1 MAIVEQI
8 NSLTGAAILAL
19 MLPLLSFLII
29 GFWGR
34 KLPRK
39 GDWIA
44 VSFTFISFI
53 LSVYCFL
60 NTWNK
65 QTHHFSAE
73 WLNTG
78 IINIGVGISL
88 DNLAVLML
96 VLVTLITT
104 LVMIY
109 SIEYM
114 KGEEYYHRYFAHLS
128 LFLFAMLGVVLANS
142 LFLIYIFWELVGFA
156 SYLLI
161 GFWFERDSATAAN
174 KKAFI
179 VNRIG
184 DIAFLIGILIL
195 LTQFGTLD
203 LRSLFGIDGKA
214 GLVQQSVVENGYWKL
229 VNINGKEILLNQ
241 SMLTIAGL
249 CIFGGAVAKSAQ
261 FPLHVWLPDAME
273 GPTSVSSLIHAA
285 TMVAA
290 GVYLT
295 ARVFPLFSPD
305 ALTVITYI
313 GSFTAFMA
321 ATIAITQNDLKR
333 VLAYS
338 TVSQLGFMIA
348 AIGVGAWSVALFHL
362 VTHAFF
368 KCLLFLGA
376 GSVIHQLHHVQ
387 HEQHLDFDPQD
398 MRLMGGLRKQMPIT
412 HAVLLVASLSL
423 AGLPFF
429 SGYLSKDLI
438 LVNAWSWAQN
448 KGGLSIIP
456 ALFLSVAALF
466 TAFYIFRLIFK
477 VFWGENRLEKLYP
490 QHNVKVHES
499 SKLMTVP
506 MLILATFTL
515 FFFFSVNPVHGLDA
529 WILGGLKTPLNS
541 FVPTLELSH
550 ISEQIVPVST
560 VVIAAL
566 MILLARRA
574 YLQEKLRF
582 LPESNFLF
590 KFSFNAWY
598 FDQLYAKTIVKPVLA
613 FGTFI
618 KWFDRVVVDGIV
630 NGAATLVQGFSAL
643 VDWIDRYI
651 VDGAVNGIAFLSGRT
666 GEFFR
671 GFQTGRVQQ
680 YMALSVFGLILII
693 VLSYFF

>member
-1 MAIVEQI
+1 MV
-8 NSLTGAAILAL
+8 
-19 MLPLLSFLII
+19 
-29 GFWGR
+29 
-34 KLPRK
+34 
-39 GDWIA
+39 
-44 VSFTFISFI
+44 
-53 LSVYCFL
+53 
-60 NTWNK
+60 
-65 QTHHFSAE
+65 
-73 WLNTG
+73 
-78 IINIGVGISL
+78 
-88 DNLAVLML
+88 
-96 VLVTLITT
+96 
-104 LVMIY
+104 Y

-114 KGEEYYHRYFAHLS
+114 KGEKYYHRYFSHLS
-128 LFLFAMLGVVLANS
+128 LFLFSMLGVVLADS
-142 LFLIYIFWELVGFA
+142 LFLVYIFWELVGFA

-161 GFWFERDSATAAN
+161 GFWFEKDTATAAN

-179 VNRIG
+179 VNRVG

-203 LRSLFGIDGKA
+203 FNALFGIDGKT
-214 GLVQQSVVENGYWKL
+214 GLVQQGVVEKGYWKF
-229 VNINGKEILLNQ
+229 INSFGKEVVLNQ
-241 SMLTIAGL
+241 TMLTVAGL

-305 ALTVITYI
+305 ALTVITYV

-338 TVSQLGFMIA
+338 TISQLGFMIA
-348 AIGVGAWSVALFHL
+348 ALGVGAWSVALFHL

-387 HEQHLDFDPQD
+387 HEQHLDFDTQD

-412 HAVLLVASLSL
+412 HAVLLIASLSL

-438 LVNAWSWAQN
+438 LVNAWSWADSY
-448 KGGLSIIP
+448 GGLSIIVP
-456 ALFLSVAALF
+456 VLLSIAAMC

-477 VFWGENRLEKLYP
+477 VFWGQNRLEKLYP
-490 QHNVKVHES
+490 QNNVKVHES
-499 SKLMTVP
+499 NKLMTVP
-506 MLILATFTL
+506 MLILAAFTL
-515 FFFFSVNPVHGLDA
+515 FFFFSINPVHGLDA
-529 WILGGLKTPLNS
+529 WILSGLKTPVNS
-541 FVPTLELSH
+541 FSIPLQLSH
-550 ISEQIVPVST
+550 LAEQIVPVST
-560 VVIAAL
+560 VVIAL
-566 MILLARRA
+566 IMILLARIA
-574 YLQEKLRF
+574 YIQGKLTFLQ
-582 LPESNFLF
+582 ESNFLF

-598 FDQLYAKTIVKPVLA
+598 FDQLYSAVIVKPILA

-630 NGAATLVQGFSAL
+630 NGAASLVQGFSAV

-651 VDGAVNGIAFLSGRT
+651 VDGSVNGIAFLSGRI

-671 GFQTGRVQQ
+671 GFQTGRIQQ